1 MYFIV
6 TPRLVRKTIF
16 LDMLGTR
23 TRKTRRQA
31 APVSPMKSPGRMTLS
46 PLQLSPKKRQD
57 RSVPRSPLE
66 VTPVKLSPAKKTPT
80 SSRRKLAL
88 SAANTGVHK
97 AVSEVLNTAAPD
109 ELLCRGR
116 QTCDIKDFITESVSQ
131 KQARS
136 MYISGAPGTGKTA
149 CLHKVLDDLDSGVKQ
164 AWVNCMSLQ
173 STSAI
178 YNHLASKLCGRQV
191 NMKEREAVKAL
202 EKKLSTGNKMIL
214 VVLDEIDHL
223 EGKNQEILYTIFS
236 WPMLKNS
243 KLVLIGIANSLDL
256 TDRLLPRLTA
266 HIKVRPTLLH
276 FPPYSKQDIVEIISA
291 RLVTVTNS
299 SSVITPAAVHL
310 LAGKV
315 AAVAGDA
322 RKALAVCRRAVE
334 VVERKVR
341 RQLLIDLD
349 ENVDMGDA
357 PKRPTSGVVGPAV
370 ILQVF
375 NEVYENVVVQ
385 QCNSATDSFPIH
397 QKLAVCSLL
406 LMLKHGKSKEA
417 QLGKLHETYSRVCK
431 GRHLAPV
438 PQSEFCSVMEMVQ
451 ARGIVTIKSSKEA
464 RLSKLSLM
472 LDENELVQAMQDKE
486 LLAAV
491 LRDSGCARK

>member
-1 MYFIV
+1 
-6 TPRLVRKTIF
+6 
-16 LDMLGTR
+16 MLGVK
-23 TRKTRRQA
+23 TRKSRRQA
-31 APVSPMKSPGRMTLS
+31 VKISPVKSPGRMTLS
-46 PLQLSPKKRQD
+46 PLQLSPKKRLD
-57 RSVPRSPLE
+57 KSVPCSPLKLS
-66 VTPVKLSPAKKTPT
+66 PIKLSPAKKSGS
-80 SSRRKLAL
+80 SSRRKLTL
-88 SAANTGVHK
+88 VAANTGVHK
-97 AVSEVLNTAAPD
+97 AVSEVLNGAVPE

-116 QTCDIKDFITESVSQ
+116 QMSDIKDFINEAVSQ
-131 KQARS
+131 NQARS

-149 CLHKVLDDLDSGVKQ
+149 CLHKVLPDISSDVRQ
-164 AWVNCMSLQ
+164 VWVNCMSLQ

-178 YNHLASKLCGRQV
+178 YNHLMSQLCGKKTS
-191 NMKEREAVKAL
+191 MKEREAAKAL
-202 EKKLSTGNKMIL
+202 EKKLSSGNKMIL
-214 VVLDEIDHL
+214 IVLDEIDHL

-243 KLVLIGIANSLDL
+243 KLILIGIANSLDL

-266 HIKVRPTLLH
+266 HIKVRPMLLH
-276 FPPYSKQDIVEIISA
+276 FPPYSKQDIMEIITT
-291 RLVTVTNS
+291 RLAKVSDSN
-299 SSVITPAAVHL
+299 SVITPTAVHL

-315 AAVAGDA
+315 AAVAGDV

-341 RQLLIDLD
+341 RQLLVDLD
-349 ENVDMGDA
+349 ENVDMSDMA
-357 PKRPTSGVVGPAV
+357 KKPTSGVVGPGV
-370 ILQVF
+370 ILKVF

-385 QCNSATDSFPIH
+385 QCQGKTDSFPIH

-406 LMLKHGKSKEA
+406 LMLKNGKSKEA
-417 QLGKLHETYSRVCK
+417 QLGKLHETYGRVCK
-431 GRHLAPV
+431 SQHVAPV

-451 ARGIVTIKSSKEA
+451 ARGIITIKINREV

-491 LRDSGCARK
+491 LKGSACTKN

>member
-1 MYFIV
+1 
-6 TPRLVRKTIF
+6 
-16 LDMLGTR
+16 MLGTR
-23 TRKTRRQA
+23 TRKARRVP
-31 APVSPMKSPGRMTLS
+31 APASPVKSPGRMTLS
-46 PLQLSPKKRQD
+46 PLQLSPKKRPQ
-57 RSVPRSPLE
+57 SVPPSPLKLS
-66 VTPVKLSPAKKTPT
+66 PAKLSPAKKTGS

-97 AVSEVLNTAAPD
+97 AVSEVLNVAAPD

-116 QTCDIKDFITESVSQ
+116 QTSDIREFIAESVSQ

-149 CLHKVLDDLDSGVKQ
+149 CLQKVLADVDDVKKV
-164 AWVNCMSLQ
+164 WVNCMSLQ
-173 STSAI
+173 STNAI
-178 YNHLASKLCGRQV
+178 YNHLVSKLCASGRQTT
-191 NMKEREAVKAL
+191 MKENEAIKAL
-202 EKKLSTGNKMIL
+202 EKKLVSGSKMIL
-214 VVLDEIDHL
+214 VILDEIDHL
-223 EGKNQEILYTIFS
+223 EGRNQEILYTIFG

-266 HIKVRPTLLH
+266 HVKVRPTLLH

-291 RLVTVTNS
+291 RLAKVPNSDTVVTS
-299 SSVITPAAVHL
+299 AAVHL

-341 RQLLIDLD
+341 RQLLLDID
-349 ENVDMGDA
+349 ENIDMTDT
-357 PKRPTSGVVGPAV
+357 PKKPTSGVVGPAV

-385 QCNSATDSFPIH
+385 QCEAGADSFPIH

-417 QLGKLHETYSRVCK
+417 QMGKLHETYSRVCK
-431 GRHLAPV
+431 GRHVVPV
-438 PQSEFCSVMEMVQ
+438 QQSEFCSVMEMVQ

-472 LDENELVQAMQDKE
+472 LDETELVRAMQDKE
-486 LLAAV
+486 LLAAI
-491 LRDSGCARK
+491 LRDSSSVRK